1 MGVGVEGGHL
11 GRILL
16 FPPFPP
22 CKDPRTL
29 VSVLSLGCYRK
40 SSWKRFHFPP
50 MTPQRGQPR
59 RIGATPG
66 WTVTTGLLMICPT
79 QSLQTPQIH
88 SVQAKAFF
96 KSHGRPHDAQ

>member
-1 MGVGVEGGHL
+1 
-11 GRILL
+11 
-16 FPPFPP
+16 
-22 CKDPRTL
+22 
-29 VSVLSLGCYRK
+29 
-40 SSWKRFHFPP
+40 

-59 RIGATPG
+59 RIGANPG

-96 KSHGRPHDAQ
+96 KSQGRPHDAQ